1 MYQALAEDKVDAVFG
16 YSTDGEIAAFDLVAL
31 EDDRRYFP
39 PYHVAPLVRRSALSE
54 HPSLRPA
61 LGKLSGILDDA
72 TMATLNARVDQDRVP
87 AARVARDFL
96 GQRGVSLG
104 PERRAKDAD
113 VVIGSK
119 IFAEQYIL
127 AEMFAAVI
135 ETYTDLSVRL
145 NTGLGGTKICF
156 AALQNGDVDVYPE
169 YTGTGLLAILE
180 TPTAVAEPL
189 LGSDAK
195 VFAFVEREFRERF
208 ELIWLPPLGFYNS
221 YALIVSRADAAKWD
235 VTTVSDFVQRAGR

>member
-1 MYQALAEDKVDAVFG
+1 
-16 YSTDGEIAAFDLVAL
+16 
-31 EDDRRYFP
+31 
-39 PYHVAPLVRRSALSE
+39 VAPLVRRSALSE

-180 TPTAVAEPL
+180 TPPAVAEPL
-189 LGSDAK
+189 LGSDSK
-195 VFAFVEREFRERF
+195 VFAFVEREFRKRF
-208 ELIWLPPLGFYNS
+208 ELIWLPPLGFNNS
-221 YALIVSRADAAKWD
+221 YALIVSRADATAWNAR
-235 VTTVSDFVQRAGR
+235 TVSDFVSRAGR